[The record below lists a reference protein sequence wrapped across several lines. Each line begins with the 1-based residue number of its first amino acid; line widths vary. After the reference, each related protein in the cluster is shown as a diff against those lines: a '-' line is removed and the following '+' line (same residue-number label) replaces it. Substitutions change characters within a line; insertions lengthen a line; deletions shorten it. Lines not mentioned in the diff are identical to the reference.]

1 MKNDVAT
8 IKCPYCGQEYLPSE
22 IYSPDAFFGKP
33 KEVFRNPDGT
43 IDFYIGED
51 PDYNEVYICDNC
63 NHKLDISAKL
73 AFTVGAYNEPEEF
86 VSKIEK
92 PEKIKLSEEEL
103 F

>member
-1 MKNDVAT
+1 MNKIGND
-8 IKCPYCGQEYLPSE
+8 YLTLKKFPQAME
-22 IYSPDAFFGKP
+22 ERLRVLTHTYALRTMEG
-33 KEVFRNPDGT
+33 
-43 IDFYIGED
+43 Y

-73 AFTVGAYNEPEEF
+73 AFTVEAYNEPEEF